1 MNIETIDY
9 RKTVDICKMFGQNK
23 IVINKFKTFILQ
35 TVPHSGKYF
44 KDANAT
50 NVGVSVIY

>member
-9 RKTVDICKMFGQNK
+9 RKTVEICKMFGQNK